1 MTALASTKRRLKCA
15 VCERIATRQ
24 SRQQQF
30 CSTKCR
36 MKAFRKKMPASI
48 QDSGSVTNPHKFS
61 SRNNV
66 LEWPKSE
73 SSISCNGPLNL
84 LGGGSWKWPGG
95 TLIAKR

>member
-1 MTALASTKRRLKCA
+1 
-15 VCERIATRQ
+15 
-24 SRQQQF
+24 
-30 CSTKCR
+30 